1 MTKGGYVY
9 IMTNFTHT
17 VLYTGVTARIAG
29 RVCEHR
35 MKLNPESF
43 TARYNVSK
51 LVYYRKFA
59 KIENA
64 IAEEKRIKAGS
75 RLKKIELV
83 NSINP
88 EWNDLFKS
96 VQYLCDN

>member
-17 VLYTGVTARIAG
+17 VLYTGVTARIAE

-35 MKLNPESF
+35 TKWNPDSF
-43 TARYNVSK
+43 TSRYNVYK

-59 KIENA
+59 EIEKA

-75 RLKKIELV
+75 RLKKLELV
-83 NSINP
+83 NSMNP
-88 EWNDLFKS
+88 EWNDLFSS
-96 VQYLCDN
+96 VQRLCVG